1 MHRSLSPRLSRGLL
15 AVAAATAVLACSSE
29 SATAPPSATR
39 AAALALLDSARAH
52 GNADY
57 SSVVLGMQQE
67 LVLGAEVGTVH
78 LTVNGTAVTYPM
90 IAAYTVQDVGGRGFD
105 SVYQVSAWSR
115 TADTIWVIED
125 HHGPH
130 LGLVTKDTIFGASPA
145 SLVSTVTPSRPSGA
159 CTALQPP
166 VPPDVDVPFG
176 VDCRRQMVMM
186 AMSGE
191 LTLPGATMDVIMPPQ
206 VVDGIHLIAKA
217 N

>member
-1 MHRSLSPRLSRGLL
+1 MHPSLSPRLSRGLF
-15 AVAAATAVLACSSE
+15 AAAAATAVLACSSE
-29 SATAPPSATR
+29 SATAPSSATR
-39 AAALALLDSARAH
+39 AAALALLDSARTR

-57 SSVVLGMQQE
+57 SRIVLGMQQD
-67 LVLGAEVGTVH
+67 LVLGAEVGTIH
-78 LTVNGTAVTYPM
+78 LTVNGTAVSYPM
-90 IAAYTVQDVGGRGFD
+90 IAAYAVQDVGGRGFD
-105 SVYQVSAWSR
+105 SVYQVSAWSG

-125 HHGPH
+125 YHGPH
-130 LGLVTKDTIFGASPA
+130 LALVTKDTIFSASSA

-159 CTALQPP
+159 CTTIQTP

-176 VDCRRQMVMM
+176 VDCRRQMVVT

-191 LTLPGATMDVIMPPQ
+191 LSLPGATLDVVMPPQ